1 MSENVFELPTKL
13 LIGHATIDEDHA
25 RLVRIINETGHA
37 LQKKQFQESTR
48 LIVEFIEGMKAHFV
62 TEEDILMET
71 KFPWIEEH
79 VASHRQVILK
89 LPRLIDDSEKV
100 MDGEQGWN
108 KLVDELV
115 ECLMDDTFKADMM
128 FKSFLEK
135 QST

>member
-1 MSENVFELPTKL
+1 
-13 LIGHATIDEDHA
+13 
-25 RLVRIINETGHA
+25 
-37 LQKKQFQESTR
+37 
-48 LIVEFIEGMKAHFV
+48 MKAHFV